1 MSLRAYLHVLD
12 VTVGP
17 EGDGVAQHRP
27 GVTVSAHT
35 GPHQKS
41 AHRVVHQPKY
51 GLRHVSI
58 QKVPGSKLSAV
69 YALKAIFE
77 VFATTALRASAAR
90 SGSKGTL

>member
-1 MSLRAYLHVLD
+1 MSLRAYLHVFD
-12 VTVGP
+12 VPVGP

-69 YALKAIFE
+69 YVLEAIFE
-77 VFATTALRASAAR
+77 VSHV
-90 SGSKGTL
+90 